1 MRRRRLTGLLFGASM
16 AGPTVGPSRLA
27 AQPSAIPVIGNL
39 DSTAPTPA
47 EAPYVEAYSRGLAET
62 GFSVG
67 RNVRFERRYAEGHYD
82 RLPALAADLVSRK
95 VAIITTGS
103 LPSTN
108 AAKNATPTI
117 PIVFTLG
124 TDPIAAGVVSNL
136 ARPGGNLTGVSIL
149 NVELLPKRFDLL
161 CELVPRAKTVALLVN
176 PANSNAGRMIRDAE
190 EAGRRKEVR
199 IDVLNAA
206 NEQEID
212 AAFEAIAER
221 RPNALL
227 LGTDPVFSA
236 QREQLIVLAAR
247 HRVPTIFG
255 FATAGGLIS
264 YGTNLA
270 EVYRQ
275 AGVYAGLILKGT

>member
-1 MRRRRLTGLLFGASM
+1 
-16 AGPTVGPSRLA
+16 
-27 AQPSAIPVIGNL
+27 
-39 DSTAPTPA
+39 
-47 EAPYVEAYSRGLAET
+47 
-62 GFSVG
+62 
-67 RNVRFERRYAEGHYD
+67 
-82 RLPALAADLVSRK
+82 
-95 VAIITTGS
+95 
-103 LPSTN
+103 
-108 AAKNATPTI
+108 
-117 PIVFTLG
+117 
-124 TDPIAAGVVSNL
+124 
-136 ARPGGNLTGVSIL
+136 
-149 NVELLPKRFDLL
+149 
-161 CELVPRAKTVALLVN
+161 
-176 PANSNAGRMIRDAE
+176 
-190 EAGRRKEVR
+190 
-199 IDVLNAA
+199 LNAA

-275 AGVYAGLILKGT
+275 AGVYAGLILKGTRPGDLPVLQPTKF